1 MEDKE
6 TKLRI
11 QEKAIELFFRHGI
24 RAITMDEIASQ
35 MSISKK
41 TIYQYFKDKDALVDA
56 VIQKEIKRDEKEC
69 CECTA
74 AAENA
79 IHESFLALNMVQQ
92 TLNTMNPLI
101 MYDLERCHPK
111 AYKRLKN
118 HKSTFMLDKEKENL
132 LWGIEEGLYREDL
145 NIDIVTRMR
154 IESIFMGFNPDI
166 FSHHKYS
173 ISLIQQQIFFLFLR
187 GIASTKGQKL
197 IDKYAKQHLENNLL
211 HD

>member
-1 MEDKE
+1 
-6 TKLRI
+6 
-11 QEKAIELFFRHGI
+11 
-24 RAITMDEIASQ
+24 
-35 MSISKK
+35 
-41 TIYQYFKDKDALVDA
+41 
-56 VIQKEIKRDEKEC
+56 
-69 CECTA
+69 
-74 AAENA
+74 
-79 IHESFLALNMVQQ
+79 
-92 TLNTMNPLI
+92 
-101 MYDLERCHPK
+101 
-111 AYKRLKN
+111 
-118 HKSTFMLDKEKENL
+118 MLDKEKENL